1 MNIYYNYEGG
11 FGSMNFIYCFIS
23 TLIIFY
29 IVFAFATV
37 GMNKAIF
44 KQAGMNTNIVVAILS
59 FILWP
64 FFIKTTIEGY
74 KGVIIHSV
82 AEQAAALYNS
92 SHAGDLF
99 SGLAGAMGGMGGMN
113 NFNPNTSPAE
123 TQDVQYQD
131 SSNIQQNN

>member
-1 MNIYYNYEGG
+1 
-11 FGSMNFIYCFIS
+11 MNFIYCFIS

-44 KQAGMNTNIVVAILS
+44 KQAGMNTNVVVTILS

-74 KGVIIHSV
+74 KGVVIHSV

-92 SHAGDLF
+92 THAGDML

-113 NFNPNTSPAE
+113 GFNP
-123 TQDVQYQD
+123 D
-131 SSNIQQNN
+131 NIPKPEEEKPNE